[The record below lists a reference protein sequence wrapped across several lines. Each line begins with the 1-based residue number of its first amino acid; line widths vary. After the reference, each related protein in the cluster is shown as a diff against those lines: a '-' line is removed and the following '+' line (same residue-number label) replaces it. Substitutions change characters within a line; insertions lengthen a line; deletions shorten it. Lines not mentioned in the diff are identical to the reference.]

1 MSDSQ
6 TSNQNLRRRFALL
19 LGSMAATTLVL
30 FIAFQQYTQ
39 HNTEKVYEQRG
50 VLLAETIGAQSVFN
64 LMMGDSEGLTESLQ
78 TLTGRKTAEAGAFF
92 SPEGELITQVGFAPP
107 ESETPAM
114 PKIVLKPSVQYSEL
128 NGDGVLIA
136 VEEVRRSEEA
146 DDEASL
152 GYSVVAVSTATI
164 VEQRAAGWALVGFI
178 LVLLGAMTWFILRRI
193 RQGVIEPLQEL
204 KQAAQAVEGG
214 DLTARVSINQED
226 EIGALAMSFNAMVE
240 ASERN
245 LDAVKEQIRQTEA
258 AEALQAKA
266 EENQRYLQTQFD
278 EIATVIA
285 AVTEGDLTQRLEPTR
300 ADAVGNLMTK
310 INTMIADLEALINE
324 VKVSGEQIAEAAHS
338 VSSAA
343 EEMSAGAREQAGQ
356 TSEVASAV
364 EQMSVTIEQA
374 SGNAQVANE
383 RATQASMLAAH
394 GGEAFQKTRDG
405 IERVATLVQG
415 SMDEVTE
422 LGKASSQIGEIIQV
436 IGDIA
441 DQTNLLALNAAI
453 EAARAGDQGRGF
465 AVVADEVRKLAE
477 RTTQATRKIGDMITR
492 IQENTRKVVTSME
505 RGSEE
510 VRSGIT
516 LADNAAHS
524 IQEIIGGIDGMVE
537 MINQIASAS
546 QEQAVTSTQI
556 ARNVET
562 FAAVAAEVSTST
574 SDLAHTAEAMNGH
587 ASTLQQ
593 RIERFRLSNTRG
605 AERSEPTQAKLYR
618 LEGDGHAVGFPGL

>member
-1 MSDSQ
+1 MSDPQSH
-6 TSNQNLRRRFALL
+6 NQNLRRRFAFL
-19 LGSMAATTLVL
+19 LGSIAVATLVL
-30 FIAFQQYTQ
+30 FVSFQQYTQ
-39 HNTEKVYEQRG
+39 RNTEKVYEERG
-50 VLLAETIGAQSVFN
+50 SLLAETIGAQSVFS
-64 LMMGDSEGLTESLQ
+64 LMMGDGEGLTESLQ
-78 TLTGRKTAEAGAFF
+78 ALVDRETAQAGAFF
-92 SPEGELITQVGFAPP
+92 SAEGELLAQAGFAPAD
-107 ESETPAM
+107 TD
-114 PKIVLKPSVQYSEL
+114 PSLAVDVMLEPGVQYGEL

-136 VEEVRRSEEA
+136 VDEVRRDAEA
-146 DDEASL
+146 VDEPPL

-164 VEQRAAGWALVGFI
+164 VAQRATGWALLLFV
-178 LVLLGAMTWFILRRI
+178 LVLLSAMTWFILRRI
-193 RQGVIEPLQEL
+193 AQKVITPLQEL
-204 KQAAQAVEGG
+204 KEAAQSVEAG
-214 DLTARVSINQED
+214 DLTTRVSIDQQD
-226 EIGALAMSFNAMVE
+226 EIGALATSFNAMVD

-245 LDAVKEQIRQTEA
+245 LHAVKEQIRQTEA

-266 EENQRYLQTQFD
+266 EEHQRYLQTQFD

-285 AVTEGDLTQRLEPTR
+285 AVTDGDLTQRLQPTR
-300 ADAVGNLMTK
+300 EDAVGNLMTK
-310 INTMIADLEALINE
+310 INTMISDLEGLIEE

-343 EEMSAGAREQAGQ
+343 EEMSAGAREQAEQ

-364 EQMSVTIEQA
+364 EQMSVTIDQA

-383 RATQASMLAAH
+383 RAAQASTLAAH

-405 IERVATLVQG
+405 IERIATLVQG

-477 RTTQATRKIGDMITR
+477 RTTQATREIGEMITR

-505 RGSEE
+505 RGNEE

-516 LADNAAHS
+516 LADNASHS

-562 FAAVAAEVSTST
+562 FAAVASEVSKST
-574 SDLAHTAEAMNGH
+574 GDLAHTAEVMNGH

-593 RIERFRLSNTRG
+593 RIERFRLSDADVANRG
-605 AERSEPTQAKLYR
+605 QAPRAKLYR
-618 LEGDGHAVGFPGL
+618 LEGDGHAVGLPSI